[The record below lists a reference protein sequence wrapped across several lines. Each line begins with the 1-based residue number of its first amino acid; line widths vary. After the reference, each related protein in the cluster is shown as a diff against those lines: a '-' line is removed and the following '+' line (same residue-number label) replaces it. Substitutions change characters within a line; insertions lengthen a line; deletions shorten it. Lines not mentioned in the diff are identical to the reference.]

1 VAQVDLLICSSREG
15 IIMST
20 GAASAITLMMMFCGG
35 ESSNMTASVS
45 EVLDNRSLGL
55 TSTNQS
61 GNITTRSNLR
71 GSLSNSGSDYQESPP
86 MCDAFEPWGLNGW
99 DYYAL
104 YNKNQ
109 GKYLNTDGHDVNLYH
124 SLWQG
129 SLWQLQY
136 TPRGYYFVNVW
147 QQKYMDSYHRT
158 RHGERDVHL
167 WVGNGLDDQGRH
179 PENHRWHFLEAEQ
192 AFPNQR
198 DPCSWV
204 IKHDAS
210 GEHLD
215 ATFGNVK
222 LYGPLSNTHDLQ
234 WQLHGVALP
243 GRRL

>member
-1 VAQVDLLICSSREG
+1 
-15 IIMST
+15 MST

-71 GSLSNSGSDYQESPP
+71 GSLTNSGSHYQEGPP
-86 MCDAFEPWGLNGW
+86 LCDAFFEPWHSFLGKTF
-99 DYYAL
+99 AL

-109 GKYLNTDGHDVNLYH
+109 GKYLSTDGHNVNLDH

-158 RHGERDVHL
+158 THGEKDVHL
-167 WVGNGLDDQGRH
+167 WVGNGLDDQGKH

-192 AFPNQR
+192 AFPNQQ

-215 ATFGNVK
+215 AMFGNVK
-222 LYGPLSNTHDLQ
+222 LYGPLSNTHNLQ
-234 WQLHGVALP
+234 WELRPVD